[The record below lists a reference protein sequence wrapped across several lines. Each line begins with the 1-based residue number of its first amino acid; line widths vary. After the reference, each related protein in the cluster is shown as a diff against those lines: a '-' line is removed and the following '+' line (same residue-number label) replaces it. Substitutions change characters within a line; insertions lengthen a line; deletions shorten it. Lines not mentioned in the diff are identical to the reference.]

1 MSQQLLQTADT
12 IAAIATPLGIGG
24 IGVIRVSGNKAL
36 EIVDL
41 IFKGKTSVT
50 TQQPFSIQF
59 GKIIEND
66 EIIDEVLV
74 SVFHAPKSFTGE
86 NVVEISCHGSPAVLK
101 KVLHLITLNGA
112 RIAAPGE
119 FTKRAFL
126 NGKMDLSEAEAIG
139 DLIHAESEAERVLA
153 ISHIK
158 GAVSDLIKTKRQELI
173 DLFALLELE
182 LDFAEED
189 VEFANREKLLDIIQ
203 NLIKDLNKLAASFEF
218 GRAVKEGYRVVIFG
232 EPNVGKS
239 TLLNALLE
247 EERAIVS
254 EIPGTT
260 RDAIEEVL
268 IIGGTKF
275 RFVDTA
281 GLRDEF
287 VDQVEGIGIKKTY
300 QKMQEADLL
309 IHLFDVNDESVEKVL
324 SEYNKLL
331 KTGKKI
337 IAVGNKADKPERLP
351 AFKEKW
357 SKIAPLMIS
366 AKHQQID
373 VLLDFM
379 ENLSKETGITGRE
392 VIISS
397 SRQLQAIERAKSALN
412 KTVEA
417 LNSGLSGEIVSLELR
432 IALNALGEITG
443 EISNEEIL
451 GSIFSRFCIG
461 K

>member
-1 MSQQLLQTADT
+1 MSQQLLQTSDT

-66 EIIDEVLV
+66 EIIDEVLL

-139 DLIHAESEAERVLA
+139 DLIHAESEAERMLA

-158 GAVSDLIKTKRQELI
+158 GAVSDLIKSKRQELI

-189 VEFANREKLLDIIQ
+189 VEFANREKLLEIIQ
-203 NLIKDLNKLAASFEF
+203 NLVKDLNKLAASFEF

-287 VDQVEGIGIKKTY
+287 ADQVEGIGIKKTY

-357 SKIAPLMIS
+357 SEITPLMIS

-373 VLLDFM
+373 ALLDFM
-379 ENLSKETGITGRE
+379 ENLSKETGVTGRE
-392 VIISS
+392 VMISS

-412 KTVEA
+412 KTIEA
-417 LNSGLSGEIVSLELR
+417 LNSGVSGEIVSLELR

>member
-1 MSQQLLQTADT
+1 MSRQLLQTSDT

-36 EIVDL
+36 EIVNH

-50 TQQPFSIQF
+50 AQQPYTIQF
-59 GKIIEND
+59 GKIIENN
-66 EIIDEVLV
+66 EIIDEVLL

-139 DLIHAESEAERVLA
+139 DLIHAESEAERMLA

-158 GAVSDLIKTKRQELI
+158 GAVSNLIKTKRQELI

-189 VEFANREKLLDIIQ
+189 VEFANREKLLEIIH

-287 VDQVEGIGIKKTY
+287 TDQVEGIGIKKTY

-309 IHLFDVNDESVEKVL
+309 IHLFDVNP
-324 SEYNKLL
+324 L
-331 KTGKKI
+331 KKYC
-337 IAVGNKADKPERLP
+337 
-351 AFKEKW
+351 
-357 SKIAPLMIS
+357 
-366 AKHQQID
+366 
-373 VLLDFM
+373 
-379 ENLSKETGITGRE
+379 
-392 VIISS
+392 
-397 SRQLQAIERAKSALN
+397 LN
-412 KTVEA
+412 TI
-417 LNSGLSGEIVSLELR
+417 NY
-432 IALNALGEITG
+432 
-443 EISNEEIL
+443 
-451 GSIFSRFCIG
+451 
-461 K
+461 